1 MSYRYQ
7 IAIIFLLG
15 FFIDCINIFMSAIAL
30 PAIAADMKVS
40 IVSITWVSNSYIL
53 GLTLIIPLSHWLSQR
68 FGVRVLMV
76 SSMLIFSASVALVI

>member
-40 IVSITWVSNSYIL
+40 RQCRARRCCGGRYAP
-53 GLTLIIPLSHWLSQR
+53 GFR
-68 FGVRVLMV
+68 
-76 SSMLIFSASVALVI
+76 SSPKSRW